1 MALSPGLAVETL
13 APVRTD
19 DALAD
24 EESLVALVKARDAD
38 AWASLY
44 DRYYPPLF
52 RYAYARI
59 GSREEAEDVA
69 GQVFLDALKNIDRYE
84 YRGKPVLAWLY
95 RIARNLVIDRL
106 RRLRRATES
115 DSLTADSRNENFE
128 ASTVQSLALNEAVN
142 RLTRDQREVVILRFF
157 LDLPTRQIAAV
168 LRKKEAAVYSLQ
180 VRAMS
185 ALRLDLNR

>member
-1 MALSPGLAVETL
+1 M
-13 APVRTD
+13 
-19 DALAD
+19 
-24 EESLVALVKARDAD
+24 
-38 AWASLY
+38 
-44 DRYYPPLF
+44 
-52 RYAYARI
+52 
-59 GSREEAEDVA
+59 
-69 GQVFLDALKNIDRYE
+69 FLDALKNIDRYE

-128 ASTVQSLALNEAVN
+128 ASIVQSLALNEAVN

-168 LRKKEAAVYSLQ
+168 LGKKEAAVYSLQ

>member
-168 LRKKEAAVYSLQ
+168 LGKKEAAVYSLQ